1 MTETDK
7 KMSRGFQE
15 HASETRPVGTIRVK
29 AADILPKDVIVWDP
43 EDPNEKTDVHSIK
56 QVLMIT
62 HYSEETK
69 QSYTVL
75 RELEEELD
83 VER

>member
-1 MTETDK
+1 MSDPEK
-7 KMSRGFQE
+7 KMAQGFEE
-15 HASETRPVGTIRVK
+15 HASETRPVGTIPVK
-29 AADILPKDVIVWDP
+29 AKDLLPKDVIVWAPD
-43 EDPNEKTDVHSIK
+43 EKTEVHATK

-83 VER
+83 VKR

>member
-1 MTETDK
+1 MAEAEK
-7 KMSRGFQE
+7 KMAQGFVE
-15 HASETRPVGTIRVK
+15 HASETRPVGTITVK
-29 AADILPKDVIVWDP
+29 AKELQPKDVIVWAPD
-43 EDPNEKTDVHSIK
+43 EKTEVHSIR

-69 QSYTVL
+69 QSYTVV

-83 VER
+83 VKR

>member
-1 MTETDK
+1 MADANK
-7 KMSRGFQE
+7 KMEEQFEERST
-15 HASETRPVGTIRVK
+15 ETRPVGTIPVK
-29 AADILPKDVIVWDP
+29 AKDLLPKDVIVWAPD
-43 EDPNEKTDVHSIK
+43 EKTEVHSTK

-83 VER
+83 VKR

>member
-1 MTETDK
+1 MAQ
-7 KMSRGFQE
+7 GFQE

-29 AADILPKDVIVWDP
+29 ATDILPKDVIVWDP
-43 EDPNEKTDVHSIK
+43 EDPNEKTEVHSTR

-75 RELEEELD
+75 RELDEELD